1 MRRALSSA
9 FIAFAGATGCTTY
22 HPQPIAPA
30 QLARQFEERSLASE
44 ELHAYVARETG
55 HDVTLWPPARWNR
68 EMLTLAAF
76 YYSPALDL
84 ARAQWSTATAG
95 IDVANAIPNP
105 VLQLP

>member
-1 MRRALSSA
+1 
-9 FIAFAGATGCTTY
+9 
-22 HPQPIAPA
+22 
-30 QLARQFEERSLASE
+30 RQFEERTLASE
-44 ELHAYVARETG
+44 ALQAYVARETG
-55 HDVTLWPPARWNR
+55 HDVTPWPPAVWNR

-84 ARAQWSTATAG
+84 ARAQWSTANAG